1 VKVYLMNIDE
11 LITKIEKIEDQI
23 KSINTSLS
31 SFNKKIN
38 DVDDKTSGFLELMR
52 NEKKEIARLNSI
64 VSGLGQFDA
73 AITQVR
79 VDFNRKFDD
88 FQKQKKQEE
97 QLRAN
102 IADADL
108 KSMHSLI
115 EKTKTEITNSVDKKL
130 TSYLEEN
137 SRLINRLKDK
147 EIEIEN
153 ILQSSEDFKGG
164 LNSINQDLR
173 RSIKQVEN
181 LQAEVGA
188 SRETQDGIRAK
199 LDVISNSLRTN
210 ESRLNEIITTES
222 ERKQEQ
228 LDFKENQLLIQKDRD
243 RLWSEW
249 EQQFEEISAQ
259 IYGFLPEFQNQ
270 QLGLEQSKNK
280 FEDITEQ
287 FERRMKELTEMYR
300 LMDEKFRKE
309 WTTYKADSEK
319 RWSNISMVID
329 DKQGGYSE
337 QIKSLKDRLALAEDS
352 TQEMQEVLLLM
363 STEIQKG
370 MQNIMKM
377 VNGWMDAFGQIKPK
391 QQS

>member
-1 VKVYLMNIDE
+1 MNLDE
-11 LITKIEKIEDQI
+11 LITKIEKFEDQI

-38 DVDDKTSGFLELMR
+38 EVDDKTSGFLDLMR
-52 NEKKEIARLNSI
+52 DEKKEITRLNSI

-79 VDFNRKFDD
+79 VDFNRKLDD

-102 IADADL
+102 IVDADL
-108 KSMHSLI
+108 KSIHPLI
-115 EKTKTEITNSVDKKL
+115 EKTKIEITNSIDKKI
-130 TSYLEEN
+130 TSSLEE
-137 SRLINRLKDK
+137 STRFINRLKEK
-147 EIEIEN
+147 EIKIDEI
-153 ILQSSEDFKGG
+153 IKSYEDFKGG
-164 LNSINQDLR
+164 LNSFNQDLR

-188 SRETQDGIRAK
+188 SRETQDGIRVK
-199 LDVISNSLRTN
+199 LDVISNSLRNN

-228 LDFKENQLLIQKDRD
+228 LDFKENQLLLQKDRD
-243 RLWSEW
+243 RTWSAW
-249 EQQFEEISAQ
+249 EQQFEEFSTQ
-259 IYGFLPEFQNQ
+259 FYGLLPELQKQ
-270 QLGLEQSKNK
+270 QLGLEQSQNK
-280 FEDITEQ
+280 FEDVTQQ

-363 STEIQKG
+363 SSEIQKG

-391 QQS
+391 

>member
-1 VKVYLMNIDE
+1 MNLDE
-11 LITKIEKIEDQI
+11 LITKIEKFEDQI

-38 DVDDKTSGFLELMR
+38 EVDDKTSGFLDLMR
-52 NEKKEIARLNSI
+52 DEKKEITRLNSI

-79 VDFNRKFDD
+79 VDFNRKLDD

-102 IADADL
+102 IVDADL
-108 KSMHSLI
+108 KSIHPLI
-115 EKTKTEITNSVDKKL
+115 EKTKIEITNSIDKKL
-130 TSYLEEN
+130 TSSLEE
-137 SRLINRLKDK
+137 STRFINRLKEK
-147 EIEIEN
+147 EIKIDEIMK
-153 ILQSSEDFKGG
+153 SYEDFKGG
-164 LNSINQDLR
+164 LNSFNQDLR

-188 SRETQDGIRAK
+188 SRETQDGIRVK
-199 LDVISNSLRTN
+199 LDVISNSLRNN

-228 LDFKENQLLIQKDRD
+228 LDFKENQLLLQKDRD
-243 RLWSEW
+243 RTWSAW
-249 EQQFEEISAQ
+249 EQQFEEFSTQ
-259 IYGFLPEFQNQ
+259 FYGLLPELQKQ
-270 QLGLEQSKNK
+270 QLGLEQSQNK
-280 FEDITEQ
+280 FEDVTQQ

-363 STEIQKG
+363 SSEIQKG

-391 QQS
+391 Q